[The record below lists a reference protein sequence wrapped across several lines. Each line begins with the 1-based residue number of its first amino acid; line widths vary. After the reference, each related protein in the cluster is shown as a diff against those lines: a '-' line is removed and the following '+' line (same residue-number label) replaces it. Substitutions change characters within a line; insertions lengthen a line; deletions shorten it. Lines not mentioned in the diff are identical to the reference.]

1 MNRIR
6 NFLVAAGVFVLV
18 IVIYLTLSVVTK
30 KPQKA
35 YDFSAGTQHGQVVS
49 LSDNYGKRGSVVIF
63 IDPEIEGA
71 TKLLSQ
77 IIKLHGDADII
88 ALSVSELPENE
99 QKEKLKAAS
108 ADILELE
115 KLCFE
120 SSEAIEKYNI
130 GATPVTY
137 FIDKDG
143 YVVDVFV
150 GAIRD
155 SSIEKCIEKIN

>member
-1 MNRIR
+1 MPPTLYLPVKAVNSAPLYDI
-6 NFLVAAGVFVLV
+6 FEDCDWV
-18 IVIYLTLSVVTK
+18 ICIVSVSYT
-30 KPQKA
+30 
-35 YDFSAGTQHGQVVS
+35 H
-49 LSDNYGKRGSVVIF
+49 LRGSVVIF

-77 IIKLHGDADII
+77 IINLHGDADII

>member
-77 IIKLHGDADII
+77 IIKLHGDADM
-88 ALSVSELPENE
+88 SVSELPENE

>member
-77 IIKLHGDADII
+77 IINLHGDACLLYTSRSPRYMQDT
-88 ALSVSELPENE
+88 ASERVFAANT
-99 QKEKLKAAS
+99 AAS
-108 ADILELE
+108 MTGRLY
-115 KLCFE
+115 F
-120 SSEAIEKYNI
+120 EKYAAASTTI
-130 GATPVTY
+130 P
-137 FIDKDG
+137 
-143 YVVDVFV
+143 
-150 GAIRD
+150 IRV
-155 SSIEKCIEKIN
+155 SCSKICAVQP

>member
-1 MNRIR
+1 MN
-6 NFLVAAGVFVLV
+6 GC
-18 IVIYLTLSVVTK
+18 YLL
-30 KPQKA
+30 
-35 YDFSAGTQHGQVVS
+35 YRFILYWQVPTYS
-49 LSDNYGKRGSVVIF
+49 
-63 IDPEIEGA
+63 EQE
-71 TKLLSQ
+71 KLL
-77 IIKLHGDADII
+77 L
-88 ALSVSELPENE
+88 LPF
-99 QKEKLKAAS
+99 
-108 ADILELE
+108 LELE